1 MSFPSLMDRHTVKNI
16 LRETILDIY
25 LQDIA
30 VQSTLW
36 GSVTI
41 NYLLFP
47 ACMNF
52 IQNYYSGRGCEEP
65 WIFIF
70 SKKNYFFGDIG

>member
-16 LRETILDIY
+16 LRETILDVY

-30 VQSTLW
+30 VQLTLW

-52 IQNYYSGRGCEEP
+52 IQN
-65 WIFIF
+65 
-70 SKKNYFFGDIG
+70 